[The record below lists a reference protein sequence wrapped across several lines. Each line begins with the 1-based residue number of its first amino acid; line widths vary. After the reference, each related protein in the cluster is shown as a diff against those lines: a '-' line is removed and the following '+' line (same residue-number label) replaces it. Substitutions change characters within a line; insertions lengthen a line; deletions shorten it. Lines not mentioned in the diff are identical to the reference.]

1 MPDMPT
7 FAKLGIIG
15 VISTTCFG
23 ASRHC
28 DRACVIALT
37 DQYLA
42 ALVKHDPAGLPLS
55 RGVRFTKNTAEI
67 RIGDGLWVG
76 ASEAPTTFKIYAVDP
91 TSNQVGFYGV
101 IKENGRS
108 LIIALRLKVIDGEIT
123 EIEHILA
130 RNMRP
135 DRMQNLVTPRA
146 AFLDDV
152 PAGER
157 TPRED
162 MISAANRY
170 FEAIEHGDGEIA
182 PFAEDCER
190 HENGAQ
196 TTHNAA
202 SVPWPVPMGS
212 PEDDRAMAI
221 IGTLSCSAQ
230 LNSQV
235 MSFITRLWPRR
246 LGLVDEQKGLVYSF
260 PMFQHRGAVH
270 DIKIKGVPG
279 VDVLHMN
286 GGTSNMQWGR
296 FLRSGAGRFTR
307 SKRWEPACHTE
318 QKAVGNSAGL
328 GIRRATISDRTG

>member
-1 MPDMPT
+1 M
-7 FAKLGIIG
+7 AL
-15 VISTTCFG
+15 VSSCFG
-23 ASRHC
+23 ASKHC
-28 DRACVIALT
+28 DRACMIALT
-37 DQYLA
+37 DQYLT
-42 ALVKHDPAGLPLS
+42 ALVRHDAAGLPLS
-55 RGVRFTKNTAEI
+55 KGVRFTENTAEI

-76 ASEAPTTFKIYAVDP
+76 ASETPSTFKIYAVDP
-91 TSNQVGFYGV
+91 ASNQVGFYGV
-101 IKENGRS
+101 TKENDRP

-130 RNMRP
+130 RNMRA
-135 DRMQNLVTPRA
+135 DRMQNLITPRA
-146 AFLDDV
+146 AFLADV
-152 PAGER
+152 PPAER

-162 MISAANRY
+162 MINAANSY

-212 PEDDRAMAI
+212 PEADRAMAI

-286 GGTSNMQWGR
+286 GGTSNMQMGGD
-296 FLRSGAGRFTR
+296 F
-307 SKRWEPACHTE
+307 
-318 QKAVGNSAGL
+318 
-328 GIRRATISDRTG
+328 